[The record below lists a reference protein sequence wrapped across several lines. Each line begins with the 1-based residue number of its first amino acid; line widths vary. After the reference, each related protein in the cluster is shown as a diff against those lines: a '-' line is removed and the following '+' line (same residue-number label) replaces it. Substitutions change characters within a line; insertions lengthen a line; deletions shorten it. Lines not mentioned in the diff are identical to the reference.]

1 MKVFMLTWE
10 FPPRIVGGVARHC
23 FGLAQA
29 LARMGHEIHVI
40 TLEFPGAP
48 AYEDLGGV
56 KVYRAAVE
64 LGHPNFLTWVLLFN
78 HFMEKLAAS
87 LCHKVK
93 PDVIHA
99 HDWLVSP
106 SAISLKH
113 HLNKPLILTVHSTE
127 VGRAQGLHGP
137 DSFTIDGFEWWATY
151 EARKVIVTSEAM
163 KNEVSGH
170 FKLPTD
176 KIEVIPNAVDVER
189 FEIPVDRQWVRGKY
203 VAPHEKMVL
212 FTGRLTPQKGVEYL
226 IHAVPLILKRN
237 PEAKIVIIGEG
248 WLRDSLQTLAR
259 SMGCQDKVFFTG
271 FLSERDLAEAMVSA
285 DVLTVPSV
293 YEPFGIVA
301 LEGMAAGVPVV
312 ASKTG
317 GLAEVIEHG
326 ETGILVYPRDPESIA
341 WGVSQ
346 ILSNPNYAQQIVK
359 NAKEKLRKNFSWDAV
374 AEKTIRLYEEVLKG

>member
-10 FPPRIVGGVARHC
+10 FPPRIVGGVSRHC

-29 LARMGHEIHVI
+29 LAQGGQEVYII

-48 AYEDLGGV
+48 AYEDIGGV

-78 HFMEKLAAS
+78 HFMEKLAAQ
-87 LCHKVK
+87 LCRKVK

-106 SAISLKH
+106 SAISLKQYV
-113 HLNKPLILTVHSTE
+113 NTPLILTVHSTE

-151 EARKVIVTSEAM
+151 EAHRVIVTSEAM
-163 KNEVSGH
+163 KNEVSDH
-170 FKLPTD
+170 FKLPKN
-176 KIEVIPNAVDVER
+176 KIETIPNAVDLKT
-189 FEIPVDRQWVRGKY
+189 FEISVDRQSVRRKY
-203 VAPHEKMVL
+203 VAPNEKMVL

-226 IHAVPLILKRN
+226 VHAVPLILQRD
-237 PEAKIVIIGEG
+237 PEAKIVVVGEG
-248 WLRDSLQTLAR
+248 WLRDGLENLVR
-259 SMGCQDKVFFTG
+259 SIGCQNKVLFTG
-271 FLSERDLAEAMVSA
+271 FLPERDLEEIMVSA
-285 DVLTVPSV
+285 DVLVMPSV

-312 ASKTG
+312 ASRTG
-317 GLAEVIEHG
+317 GLAEVINHG
-326 ETGILVYPRDPESIA
+326 QTGILVYPRNPESIA
-341 WGVSQ
+341 WGINQV
-346 ILSNPNYAQQIVK
+346 LSDQSYAQQLIK
-359 NAKEKLRKNFSWDAV
+359 NAKDKLRNVYSWDAV
-374 AEKTIRLYEEVLKG
+374 AEKTIMLYEEVVKA